1 MFQDVFD
8 DIVNRLGYE
17 VIEGVAEE
25 IDYFF
30 ETNELVKD
38 FGLKIVDKKYIVNVT
53 LVDYSIPNANAVFTK
68 FLSFMTYSISGFFI
82 RNDYDH
88 QTEYLFLTST
98 GSLRF
103 LCNVNFLR

>member
-1 MFQDVFD
+1 MFQDVFE
-8 DIVNRLGYE
+8 DIVNRVGYE
-17 VIEGVAEE
+17 LVEGVSEE

-30 ETNELVKD
+30 GTDELVRD
-38 FGLKIVDKKYIVNVT
+38 FDLMVVDKKYVVNVT
-53 LVDYSIPNANAVFTK
+53 LMDYSISNMTAVFTK
-68 FLSFMTYSISGFFI
+68 FLSFMTYSKSGFFI

-103 LCNVNFLR
+103 LCNIIFRR